1 MTTYAEVAVNA
12 PVRATFDYHIPDHLD
27 GLIAPGHLVQVAF
40 GTAQQVGVVLALHTI
55 SPIHATK
62 PIHERLDPRPVLTP
76 LQIDLARWLSET
88 TFAPPG
94 DCVWMFLP
102 PGFAGQRDMQVTL
115 ADDSLREDLTEQKL
129 VNLLRRRGTLSGRQI
144 HRSIGGDTWQKALER
159 LAKAGVVTIERVLA
173 APRTRPKLIQTAGL
187 AIHPN
192 QIPHVARHLGRHSR
206 RADILE
212 VLAALRDD
220 RPAVAAVLDAAEAS
234 RGPLDKLEEAGLV
247 TIHRDERPQAVSLA
261 IPREAVPETLIDLR
275 SGHKQHHILKVLAR
289 ESEPID
295 VSWIYAQTDAT
306 LNDLKQLEED
316 GLIFLAEKQT
326 WRDSLAERDFVP
338 SIAPPLT
345 PEQQTAWEQVSAAI
359 KGWMWDDVPPA
370 AREPVDGVDFPAAP
384 TVTGKNPKAFLLH
397 GVTGSGKTEI
407 YLRAI
412 DLTLAQGR
420 GAIFLVPEI
429 ALTAQTVRRVA
440 ARFPGQVAVVHSGLS
455 DGERYDTWRR
465 ARDGLISVVVGARS
479 ALFTPLPDVGLV
491 ILDEEHDHSYKQSP
505 PVGMPYYH
513 ARATAEE
520 LLRRNNGVL
529 ILGSATPDVET
540 MHRAIWGDMQLI
552 RLPSRIMGHREHIFE
567 QSEREGVAA
576 HYHPADANEALTI
589 DLPPVKV
596 VDMRDELRAGN
607 TSIFSRALQTALAEV
622 LAKREQAILY
632 LNRRGTSTYVFCRD
646 CGYVA
651 TCPRCETPLTYH
663 RHGTALYCHRCD
675 YQAPPPATCPQCGSK
690 RIKFFGA
697 GTQQVEAALTAMFPG
712 VQALRWDADTATNA
726 AAHEAYLHRF
736 MARDADVLIGT
747 QMVAKGLDL
756 PLVTLVGV
764 VSADMGLAL
773 PDFRAGERV
782 FQLLTQV
789 AGRAGRG
796 LLGGRVI
803 LQTYQPEHY
812 AVAAASKHDYNT
824 FYGREIAYRRDM
836 GYPPFRSLIRVLF
849 RFPSDAQAKAEAERC
864 AALLH
869 GRIAK
874 LNMTGTEMIGPAP
887 CFFNRINNVYHWHLF
902 LRGPNPAAAFVGM
915 DIPRGWYVD
924 IDPVEML

>member
-1 MTTYAEVAVNA
+1 MTTYAEVAINA
-12 PVRATFDYHIPDHLD
+12 PVRATFDYHIPPHLE

-40 GTAQQVGVVLALHTI
+40 GTAQQFGVVLALHDT
-55 SPIHATK
+55 SPIQTTK
-62 PIHERLDPRPVLTP
+62 PIRERLDPRPVLTP
-76 LQIDLARWLSET
+76 QQISLARWLSAT

-94 DCVWMFLP
+94 DCVWLFLP
-102 PGFAGQRDMQVTL
+102 PGFTGQRDMQVTL
-115 ADDSLREDLTEQKL
+115 VADSHRDDLTEQKL
-129 VNLLRRRGTLSGRQI
+129 IHLLQRRGMLTGRQI
-144 HRSIGGDTWQKALER
+144 HRSMGGEEDWHKALER

-192 QIPHVARHLGRHSR
+192 QIPHVARHLGRDSR
-206 RADILE
+206 QADILE
-212 VLAALRDD
+212 VLAALPAD
-220 RPAVAAVLDAAEAS
+220 RPTVAIVLDTAEAS
-234 RGPLDKLEEAGLV
+234 RGPLDKLAAAGLV
-247 TIHRDERPQAVSLA
+247 TIHRDTRPHTVSLA
-261 IPREAVPETLIDLR
+261 VPREAVPETLLDLR
-275 SGHKQHHILKVLAR
+275 DGHKQLHILQVLAR

-295 VSWIYAQTDAT
+295 VSWIDAQTGAT

-338 SIAPPLT
+338 TVAPPLT
-345 PEQQTAWEQVSAAI
+345 PEQAAAWEQVSAAI
-359 KGWMWDDVPPA
+359 KGWMWEDVPHV
-370 AREPVDGVDFPAAP
+370 EP
-384 TVTGKNPKAFLLH
+384 GKNPNYFLLH

-412 DLTLAQGR
+412 ELTLAQGR
-420 GAIFLVPEI
+420 QAIFLVPEI
-429 ALTAQTVRRVA
+429 ALTPQTVRRVA

-465 ARDGLISVVVGARS
+465 AREGLISVVVGARS

-505 PVGMPYYH
+505 PIGMPYYH
-513 ARATAEE
+513 ARAAAEE
-520 LLRRNNGVL
+520 MMRQNHGVL
-529 ILGSATPDVET
+529 LLGSATPDVET
-540 MHRAIWGDMQLI
+540 MHRAIWEDMQLI
-552 RLPSRIMGHREHIFE
+552 RLPSRIMGHRERILE

-576 HYHPADANEALTI
+576 RYHPTDASDALMI
-589 DLPPVKV
+589 DLPPVDV

-607 TSIFSRALQTALAEV
+607 TSIFSRALQTALGDV

-651 TCPRCETPLTYH
+651 TCPRCDTPLTYH
-663 RHGTALYCHRCD
+663 RHDTALHCHRCD
-675 YQAPPPATCPQCGSK
+675 YQTPPPSICPQCGSK

-697 GTQQVEAALTAMFPG
+697 GTQQVEQAITEMFPG
-712 VQALRWDADTATNA
+712 VRVLRWDADTATNA
-726 AAHEAYLHRF
+726 AAHEAYLQRF
-736 MARDADVLIGT
+736 MERGADVLIGT

-796 LLGGRVI
+796 LRGGKVV
-803 LQTYQPEHY
+803 LQTYQPGHY
-812 AVAAASKHDYNT
+812 AVAAASAHDYNT

-849 RFPSDAQAKAEAERC
+849 RFPSDAQAKSEAERC
-864 AALLH
+864 ATILQ

-874 LNMTGTEMIGPAP
+874 LDMTGTEMIGPAP
-887 CFFNRINNVYHWHLF
+887 CFFNRINDVYHWHLF
-902 LRGPNPAAAFVGM
+902 LRGPNPAAAFQGI

-924 IDPVEML
+924 IDPVEVL